1 MISIALFA
9 SGTGTNALNLLD
21 KVRSYPKLKICCLII
36 DTDTSPLPE
45 IVKAKYPDLA
55 VHKILPNM
63 ELDKKDGRNDHEA
76 RVIEVLAGHEVKWG
90 MLAGYMRIIGPRL
103 LNYFGMQR
111 LVNIHPSLLPSY
123 TGLHAFERAFADGVK
138 ESGITIHLVDEGMDT
153 GPILLQ
159 RSFPRLPTDTLSDF
173 IQRGKDIEWELYPEI
188 LKQLN
193 QSALGA

>member
-9 SGTGTNALNLLD
+9 SGTGTNALNLLE
-21 KVRSYPKLKICCLII
+21 KVRSYPNLKISCLII

-45 IVKAKYPDLA
+45 IVKDRFPQVA
-55 VHKILPNM
+55 VHKILPNPD
-63 ELDKKDGRNDHEA
+63 LNKKDRRNDHEA
-76 RVIEVLAGHEVKWG
+76 QIVEVLARHEVKWG

-111 LVNIHPSLLPSY
+111 LVNIHPSLLPAFP
-123 TGLHAFERAFADGVK
+123 GLHAFERAFEAGVK

-159 RSFPRLPTDTLSDF
+159 RSFPRLPSDTLSDF